1 MGANAA
7 TKCYQIVANVE
18 KLLAIELF
26 NAVQALEFIRPL
38 KSSPTIELMIEQYRQ
53 DVDFIHVDTV
63 MYDKMKD
70 SVDFLHKI
78 ENLIEF
84 E

>member
-26 NAVQALEFIRPL
+26 NAVQALEFRRPL